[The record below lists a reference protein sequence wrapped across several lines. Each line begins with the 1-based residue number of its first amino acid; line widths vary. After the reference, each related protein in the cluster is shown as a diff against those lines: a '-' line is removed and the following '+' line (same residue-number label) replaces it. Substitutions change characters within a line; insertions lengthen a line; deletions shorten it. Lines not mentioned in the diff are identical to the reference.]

1 MYLSLLKT
9 RQEGV
14 AMFAPTIF
22 NLLRLPLSISVF
34 TTGLGKRAT
43 PSPNWL
49 GFFCSSK
56 PMTSTSIRVG
66 WPRSSNLLFI

>member
-22 NLLRLPLSISVF
+22 NLLIKTAAVDL
-34 TTGLGKRAT
+34 GLHKRARQESDT
-43 PSPNWL
+43 KS
-49 GFFCSSK
+49 
-56 PMTSTSIRVG
+56 
-66 WPRSSNLLFI
+66 

>member
-9 RQEGV
+9 RQEWV

-34 TTGLGKRAT
+34 TNGLGKGDT
-43 PSPNWL
+43 
-49 GFFCSSK
+49 
-56 PMTSTSIRVG
+56 
-66 WPRSSNLLFI
+66 RS